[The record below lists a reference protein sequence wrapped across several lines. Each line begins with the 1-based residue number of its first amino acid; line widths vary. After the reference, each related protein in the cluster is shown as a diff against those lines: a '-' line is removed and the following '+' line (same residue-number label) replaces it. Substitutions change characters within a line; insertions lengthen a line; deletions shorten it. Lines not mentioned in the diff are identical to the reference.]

1 MELIKLTNINHLIE
15 VLTKEL
21 SSQSIMDLISS
32 ISKFHRIQ
40 GSSGFLEAAEHI
52 LSILNINGLDCK
64 LYEFPADG
72 KWEAWRWSAPL
83 SWDISFGE
91 MWLIKPIRKRLCS
104 FRDTPMSVI
113 THSKPGDF
121 EASVVDVGTGDQAD
135 DYAAATGKIALITA
149 APRRIFP
156 LAAKHGVKGLI
167 LYPNPKRATELG
179 PFAVQYDGFWPNNKN
194 LPDVTSGFS
203 ISLNQALELKQ
214 LLKTKEE
221 VRVSFK
227 IAAEFYEGNLHV
239 LETEITGSE
248 KPEEEII
255 LIAHLCH
262 PAPGA
267 NDNTS
272 GSATL
277 VELVLGLKRMID
289 MEELSPPK
297 RTLKFLWVPEF
308 SGTIP
313 WMKKYEEQ
321 LGDAG
326 RKIICALNLD
336 MVGESPSKIGTP
348 LKIIFPSYS
357 TPSYLGAL
365 VRNAAEKVAELKAE
379 YDTNGRLYQL
389 NFRCTA
395 FAGGS
400 DHIIFNDQHFS
411 IPSVMFG
418 HDDPF
423 HHSSSDSLD
432 KVDPL
437 ECRSVAV
444 IAGSVAYGLATPD
457 KSFLED
463 LALFVVKEAIE
474 DATNIGLS
482 QNDLSATHRVKLVEL
497 HENLALKKLESVLK
511 LDLDGFN
518 LESIKELKQMI
529 KNHFSSTRKLVAVEN
544 TKPRKEE
551 KLALGIIKRNYAGL
565 TSFKLLRNPERDP
578 DDQKRLEKIQAAHWG
593 AIPLEFLNLA
603 NGSYYIEEIF
613 LLLKAQYHE
622 ITPTDVTFMV
632 ELFQKEEIIIVN
644 QE

>member
-1 MELIKLTNINHLIE
+1 MNINHLIE
-15 VLTKEL
+15 ILTKEL

-32 ISKFHRIQ
+32 ISKFHRVQ
-40 GSSGFLEAAEHI
+40 GSRGFLEAAEYI
-52 LSILNINGLDCK
+52 LSILKDNGLDCK

-72 KWEAWRWSAPL
+72 KWEAWGWSAPL

-91 MWLIKPIRKRLCS
+91 MWLVKPIKKRLCS

-113 THSKPGDF
+113 THSKPADF
-121 EASVVDVGTGDQAD
+121 EASVIDVGTGDQAD

-167 LYPNPKRATELG
+167 LYPNPKRATEIG
-179 PFAVQYDGFWPNNKN
+179 PFGVQYDGFWPNSKT
-194 LPDVTSGFS
+194 LPDATSGFS
-203 ISLNQALELKQ
+203 ISLRQALELKQ
-214 LLKTKEE
+214 LLKTNEE
-221 VRVSFK
+221 VRVRFK

-277 VELVLGLKRMID
+277 IELVLGLKRMID
-289 MEELSPPK
+289 IEELSPPK

-308 SGTIP
+308 SGTVP

-321 LGDAG
+321 LGDTG

-336 MVGESPSKIGTP
+336 MVGESPAKIGTP
-348 LKIIFPSYS
+348 LKISFPSYS
-357 TPSYLGAL
+357 TPSYLGAII
-365 VRNAAEKVAELKAE
+365 RNAAERVANLKAE

-389 NFRCTA
+389 NFRCAA
-395 FAGGS
+395 FGGGS

-418 HDDPF
+418 HEDPF
-423 HHSSSDSLD
+423 HHSSSDNID

-437 ECRSVAV
+437 ECRSAAV

-457 KSFLED
+457 KPFLED
-463 LALFVVKEAIE
+463 LAFFVVKEAIK

-482 QNDLSATHRVKLVEL
+482 QNGLSATHRVKFAEL
-497 HENLALKKLESVLK
+497 LENLALKKLESVLK
-511 LDLDGFN
+511 LDFDGFLQEN
-518 LESIKELKQMI
+518 VKKLKQVI
-529 KNHFSSTRKLVAVEN
+529 KSHFLSIRELIAGKSTNIKQ
-544 TKPRKEE
+544 E
-551 KLALGIIKRNYAGL
+551 KLAFDIIKRNYDGI
-565 TSFKLLRNPERDP
+565 TSFKILRNPERDL
-578 DDQKRLEKIQAAHWG
+578 DDQKRLEKISTAHYG
-593 AIPLEFLNLA
+593 AIPLELLNLA
-603 NGSYYIEEIF
+603 NGSYNIEEIF
-613 LLLKAQYHE
+613 LLLKAQYPE
-622 ITPTDVTFMV
+622 ITRTDVTFLV
-632 ELFQKEEIIIVN
+632 ELFQKEGIIVT
-644 QE
+644 

>member
-1 MELIKLTNINHLIE
+1 MKLSNINDLIETLIKEFSN
-15 VLTKEL
+15 
-21 SSQSIMDLISS
+21 QSIMDLVSS
-32 ISKFHRIQ
+32 ISKFHRVQ
-40 GSSGFLEAAEHI
+40 GSRGFLESAEYI
-52 LSILNINGLDCK
+52 LSILKGKGLDCK

-72 KWEAWRWSAPL
+72 KWEAWGWSAPL

-91 MWLIKPIRKRLCS
+91 MWLVKPIRKRLCS

-113 THSKPGDF
+113 THSKPADF
-121 EASVVDVGTGDQAD
+121 EASVIDVGTGDQAN

-167 LYPNPKRATELG
+167 LYPNPKRATEIG
-179 PFAVQYDGFWPNNKN
+179 PSAVQYDGFWPNSKT

-203 ISLNQALELKQ
+203 VSLRQALALKQ
-214 LLKTKEE
+214 LLKTNEE
-221 VRVSFK
+221 VCVRFK

-277 VELVLGLKRMID
+277 VELGLGLKRMIE
-289 MEELSPPK
+289 MGELSPPK

-336 MVGESPSKIGTP
+336 MVGESPAKIGTP

-400 DHIIFNDQHFS
+400 DHIIFNDQYFA

-418 HDDPF
+418 HEDPY
-423 HHSSSDSLD
+423 HHSSSDSID

-437 ECRSVAV
+437 ECRNVAV
-444 IAGSVAYGLATPD
+444 IAGSVAYGLATAD
-457 KSFLED
+457 KPFLED
-463 LALFVVKEAIE
+463 LALFVIKEAIE

-482 QNDLSATHRVKLVEL
+482 QNGLSAIHKVKLAEL

-518 LESIKELKQMI
+518 LECINELKQMI
-529 KNHFSSTRKLVAVEN
+529 KTHFLSTRKLVAMESMEV
-544 TKPRKEE
+544 KQE
-551 KLALGIIKRNYAGL
+551 KLALEIIKRNYDGL
-565 TSFKLLRNPERDP
+565 TSFKLFINPERDP
-578 DDQKRLEKIQAAHWG
+578 NDQKRLDKVQANHWG
-593 AIPLEFLNLA
+593 AIPIELLNLA
-603 NGSYYIEEIF
+603 NSAYTVEEIF
-613 LLLKAQYHE
+613 LLLKAQYPE
-622 ITPTDVTFMV
+622 ITPNDVTFMV
-632 ELFQKEEIIIVN
+632 ELFQKEGIIVYT
-644 QE
+644 